1 MSRSSV
7 IQGKN
12 ETHTTTTIQ
21 ASSAVWKCHLCS
33 LSLSLSF
40 PIFPGR
46 DDAGFPQHP
55 HTSPLHPCRK
65 MPFSINASF
74 TLLFEA
80 GFPERFLSSAILQK
94 CSSFTPVN
102 STTLELSGSTPC
114 LLGILT
120 FGVFL
125 FLFFVFFYPFWKAG
139 LVLKINK
146 QKPGNVCLIL
156 SNGTQLGNGLPW
168 RFQLIYADDHR
179 DGDDCHVS
187 RKKIRTIMLRQFYH

>member
-1 MSRSSV
+1 M

-46 DDAGFPQHP
+46 DDAAFLSIRTHR
-55 HTSPLHPCRK
+55 LHPCRK

-120 FGVFL
+120 FGVFS
-125 FLFFVFFYPFWKAG
+125 LFFFFYPFWKAG

-156 SNGTQLGNGLPW
+156 SNGTQLGNGLP
-168 RFQLIYADDHR
+168 DD
-179 DGDDCHVS
+179 S
-187 RKKIRTIMLRQFYH
+187 S